1 MKPTSSDMERARE
14 IFNIMNCIG
23 MGYTER
29 QANADVYLI
38 AQAIADEREACLSVV
53 EAYKVDEVMTI
64 QIETVSDIMEFFNQH
79 VEKIATEIRKRVSK

>member
-38 AQAIADEREACLSVV
+38 AQAIADEREACANVADKYADNTKRQLLKRLGAECV
-53 EAYKVDEVMTI
+53 
-64 QIETVSDIMEFFNQH
+64 
-79 VEKIATEIRKRVSK
+79 ATAIRKRVSK